1 MTSRRSNWPGQPLMH
16 WNHALYAT
24 GDGQYSS
31 VVLLEQRPGHH
42 DRVDVAAEEIRNV

>member
-1 MTSRRSNWPGQPLMH
+1 LMH

-31 VVLLEQRPGHH
+31 VVPGEQPPAHH
-42 DRVDVAAEEIRNV
+42 DHVDVAADEIRKV